1 MFFKKIDILS
11 PKITFYYKKKTS
23 HSSIISGIL
32 TIISF
37 ISVIIFGILNIYKCI
52 KRFDPITYFINRYVN
67 DAGEFSLKD
76 PNNFFNYIQV
86 ISGKNRS
93 NIEIDLTK
101 IEIIALNVSIN
112 ALVNQ
117 GGQEIVYHW
126 LYGKCDNQT
135 DIKGL
140 ENLIDKEILFQ
151 SACLKKFY
159 NPKMRKYYDI
169 DDPNFE
175 WPSINHGVSN
185 KNNSVFGTIIKRC
198 FNSSFRLNN
207 IGPCSSK
214 EQIDEYLDKT
224 YWIFSTLNHYVDIL
238 TYKNPINTFLYHVTC
253 GFLEDSYIVNN
264 LNFNPGLIKSFGNI
278 LYDEASEKNTY
289 FLSGNLQTTRIREE
303 EEFLVAFF
311 MSLENWQQYYER
323 HYKKLSEA
331 FSTIGGYASLFLIIA
346 EWINSIFSRFITLID
361 TQELITNIIEKNES
375 IYNAIIKTKNINQ
388 FLKKKNKKNN
398 NDINIFYSGKIND
411 NDIVSEI
418 FNDEKN
424 INKPNNNDVTKVID
438 NNSLDY
444 SNKGSKSLDI
454 FKKKKSKKNKFSSS
468 SVEIQ
473 KNSDK
478 IFFVNRK
485 EDFKLCDFL
494 TYFIG
499 VKKRKRNIR
508 YYENLR
514 TTIIS
519 EETMI
524 QNYLNIYNLLEIIKE
539 YET

>member
-1 MFFKKIDILS
+1 MAAILS
-11 PKITFYYKKKTS
+11 
-23 HSSIISGIL
+23 
-32 TIISF
+32 
-37 ISVIIFGILNIYKCI
+37 
-52 KRFDPITYFINRYVN
+52 
-67 DAGEFSLKD
+67 
-76 PNNFFNYIQV
+76 
-86 ISGKNRS
+86 
-93 NIEIDLTK
+93 
-101 IEIIALNVSIN
+101 
-112 ALVNQ
+112 
-117 GGQEIVYHW
+117 
-126 LYGKCDNQT
+126 
-135 DIKGL
+135 
-140 ENLIDKEILFQ
+140 
-151 SACLKKFY
+151 
-159 NPKMRKYYDI
+159 
-169 DDPNFE
+169 
-175 WPSINHGVSN
+175 
-185 KNNSVFGTIIKRC
+185 
-198 FNSSFRLNN
+198 
-207 IGPCSSK
+207 
-214 EQIDEYLDKT
+214 
-224 YWIFSTLNHYVDIL
+224 
-238 TYKNPINTFLYHVTC
+238 
-253 GFLEDSYIVNN
+253 
-264 LNFNPGLIKSFGNI
+264 
-278 LYDEASEKNTY
+278 
-289 FLSGNLQTTRIREE
+289 
-303 EEFLVAFF
+303 
-311 MSLENWQQYYER
+311 
-323 HYKKLSEA
+323 
-331 FSTIGGYASLFLIIA
+331 

-444 SNKGSKSLDI
+444 SNKGSKSFDI

-539 YET
+539 Y